1 MRRSAAPRTPKSR
14 RISITSRCCSRTKA
28 TPRPQ
33 SRYTSARWR
42 SARRRWDSTI
52 PTPRAASTTLLPYC
66 RTKATSRTRGRT
78 TSAPSRST
86 RRASV
91 LSTPKQIAPAPIL
104 RICPSPKAQSVKRF
118 RWRKQLLPRSKRR
131 SAPIIP
137 RRKAP
142 PAWLQRRSPP
152 SAARAMRRPYGSG
165 MGLELGRHSRA
176 VRFRL
181 NSLTLSAISPKQRY
195 PPISGQSA
203 ANVTS
208 SCQRRRLEAPRRSAS
223 LTSWDYVDAL
233 ARLRGFAGGKAGF
246 TIFLVRKYLIWN
258 VWATGNIVKKAC
270 SEDLP
275 DSQGIVFVIESTSLC
290 SFEEP
295 NGGRTA
301 RRTSIGASSRTSVSI
316 AAEWCSG
323 MFCIWAR
330 SIHPRRRLGA
340 RRSRCSTPMR
350 AAVRRWPCSPTTVA
364 KRSRQTPRWCGF
376 AWPNCA
382 CIVRANGAPGYSRDK
397 RPDCPQLVI
406 ALVVTVEGLPLAY
419 EVLPGNTADSKT
431 LRMFLI
437 KIEQQYGKA
446 RRVWVM
452 DRGVPT
458 EAVLAEMRASDPPVQ
473 YLVGTPKGRLNRLER
488 HLIDKPWQKA
498 REGVEVKLLA
508 QDDELYVF
516 AQSADRVAKERA
528 MRRRQLKWLWKRL
541 GKLAAMNVS
550 REEML
555 MKLGAPRS
563 KVATRD
569 WMSCSC

>member
-290 SFEEP
+290 SFGEPEERQGAP
-295 NGGRTA
+295 LLEHRREQASRLRPSGAAACFVFGRDQFIPGGGLAQGGRGVRRRCGRLSDAGLVRRRPLRSGRGRRLGGAASPGRTAPASSAPMGRLDIAATSGRTA
-301 RRTSIGASSRTSVSI
+301 RN
-316 AAEWCSG
+316 W
-323 MFCIWAR
+323 
-330 SIHPRRRLGA
+330 
-340 RRSRCSTPMR
+340 
-350 AAVRRWPCSPTTVA
+350 
-364 KRSRQTPRWCGF
+364 
-376 AWPNCA
+376 
-382 CIVRANGAPGYSRDK
+382 
-397 RPDCPQLVI
+397 
-406 ALVVTVEGLPLAY
+406 
-419 EVLPGNTADSKT
+419 
-431 LRMFLI
+431 
-437 KIEQQYGKA
+437 
-446 RRVWVM
+446 
-452 DRGVPT
+452 
-458 EAVLAEMRASDPPVQ
+458 
-473 YLVGTPKGRLNRLER
+473 
-488 HLIDKPWQKA
+488 
-498 REGVEVKLLA
+498 
-508 QDDELYVF
+508 
-516 AQSADRVAKERA
+516 
-528 MRRRQLKWLWKRL
+528 
-541 GKLAAMNVS
+541 
-550 REEML
+550 
-555 MKLGAPRS
+555 
-563 KVATRD
+563 
-569 WMSCSC
+569 